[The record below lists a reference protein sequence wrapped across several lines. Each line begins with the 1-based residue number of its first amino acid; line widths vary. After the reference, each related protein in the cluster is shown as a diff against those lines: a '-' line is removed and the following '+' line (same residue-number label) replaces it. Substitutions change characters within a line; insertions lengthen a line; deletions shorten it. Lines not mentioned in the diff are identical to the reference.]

1 MLDQRQ
7 RLHQSS
13 SNPSL
18 PTKISSPG
26 VRLLSRSEMATALPG
41 SVANVWATVTRIRS
55 ASLVYDAS
63 SEATHGPSLGA
74 REKAFEAK
82 TIATTRR
89 LWRLLSAIQVQRHLR
104 QLLDPPLLDPPL
116 LENPLLDL
124 PLLDPPLLD
133 PRRQGLQ
140 LRPHPQCPKFNSPL
154 SRQ

>member
-1 MLDQRQ
+1 MLDQRQRQRQ

-26 VRLLSRSEMATALPG
+26 VRLLSRSEMATALPR

-104 QLLDPPLLDPPL
+104 QLLDPQ
-116 LENPLLDL
+116 
-124 PLLDPPLLD
+124 LLDPPLLD

>member
-1 MLDQRQ
+1 MLDQRQRQRQ

-26 VRLLSRSEMATALPG
+26 VRLLSRSEMATALPR

-104 QLLDPPLLDPPL
+104 QLLDPPLLDP
-116 LENPLLDL
+116 
-124 PLLDPPLLD
+124 
-133 PRRQGLQ
+133 RRQGLQ
-140 LRPHPQCPKFNSPL
+140 LRPRPQCPKFNMPL

>member
-1 MLDQRQ
+1 MLDQRQRQRQRQ

-26 VRLLSRSEMATALPG
+26 VRLLSRSEMATALPR

-104 QLLDPPLLDPPL
+104 QLLDPQ
-116 LENPLLDL
+116 
-124 PLLDPPLLD
+124 LLDPPLLD

-140 LRPHPQCPKFNSPL
+140 LRPHPQCPKFNMPL